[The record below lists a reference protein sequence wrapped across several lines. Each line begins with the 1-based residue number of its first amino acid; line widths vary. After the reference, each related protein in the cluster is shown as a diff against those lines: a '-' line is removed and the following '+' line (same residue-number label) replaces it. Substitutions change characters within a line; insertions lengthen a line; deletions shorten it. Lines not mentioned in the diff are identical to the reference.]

1 MTFPTINYKFN
12 GIEVAK
18 SLAEVVD
25 QKFAAL
31 DKFIGDSR
39 NTVCDVEFEK
49 VATHQHGRVYRV
61 EVTLGVEG
69 EIYRADAV
77 EETFEKAIDVVRNE
91 LDRELSRAKD
101 KQTTLDKSA
110 GRELKKQMLKDN

>member
-12 GIEVAK
+12 GIEAAK
-18 SLAEVVD
+18 SLVSVVD
-25 QKFAAL
+25 QKFAPL
-31 DKFIGDSR
+31 DKFIKDST

-49 VATHQHGRVYRV
+49 VAAHQHGRIYRV

-69 EIYRADAV
+69 EIYRAEAV

-101 KQTTLDKSA
+101 KQTTRDKTA
-110 GRELKKQMLKDN
+110 GREIKEQMHSDS

>member
-1 MTFPTINYKFN
+1 MTLPTINYKFN
-12 GIEVAK
+12 GIEAAK
-18 SLAEVVD
+18 SLANVVD
-25 QKFAAL
+25 QKFSTL
-31 DKFIGDSR
+31 DKFIGESD

-69 EIYRADAV
+69 EIYRAEAV

-91 LDRELSRAKD
+91 LDRDLGRAKD
-101 KQTTLDKSA
+101 KQQTRDKNA
-110 GRELKKQMLKDN
+110 GREIKEQLLNDN